1 MDFQR
6 KTYNLVRIF
15 ADLVIL
21 NLTYAI
27 NIIAFN
33 KDNTLF
39 SNQGYFILFITF
51 TLIWLISAKETKLYD
66 EFHTRSKKFEIFALL
81 NQSVIQFIS
90 VSTLFYLLNIQ
101 SIAKLF
107 VLIYPFSLFVFT
119 VFEKSIFRITLEKI
133 RLKGRNLRSILI
145 IGGNEV
151 SLKLYKQ
158 ILDNPQLGYQV
169 KGFLDEKAI
178 PSLNGK
184 YLGNLCDLEKILNYS
199 SIDNVLISV
208 NQFPVSKVDE
218 IIKTCEQ
225 HTTRVRL
232 IHGLKKYAANNP
244 NLSIFDKFDITSIH
258 QDRLHAS
265 HWRFIKRSF
274 DIFFSFVII
283 LFVFPILWPVIAL
296 LIKLSSKGPILF
308 KQERWGRDNTKF
320 LTFKFRTMK
329 NGAADDEFVQASKN
343 DPRITAIG
351 KILRRTN
358 LDELP
363 QFFNVFKGEM
373 SVVGPRPHPTQL
385 NLLSKDKVDFYMLR
399 HLVKPGITGWAQVN
413 GFRGETKDV
422 YEMQKR
428 IEYDLW
434 YIENWSFWLDMK
446 IILKTV
452 FKMITGDPKAY

>member
-6 KTYNLVRIF
+6 RTYNLVRIF

-21 NLTYAI
+21 NIVYAA
-27 NIIAFN
+27 NIILFN
-33 KDNTLF
+33 EDNTLYT
-39 SNQGYFILFITF
+39 NELYFILFITF

-107 VLIYPFSLFVFT
+107 VLVYPGSLFVFIIL
-119 VFEKSIFRITLEKI
+119 EKLIFRITLEKI
-133 RLKGRNLRSILI
+133 RIKGRNLRSILI

-199 SIDNVLISV
+199 SIDNVLINV
-208 NQFPVSKVDE
+208 NQFHTAKVDE

-225 HTTRVRL
+225 HTTRIWL
-232 IHGLKKYAANNP
+232 IHGLKKYVQNNP

-258 QDRLHAS
+258 QDDYMQVIGDLLKDHS
-265 HWRFIKRSF
+265 IY
-274 DIFFSFVII
+274 FF
-283 LFVFPILWPVIAL
+283 
-296 LIKLSSKGPILF
+296 
-308 KQERWGRDNTKF
+308 
-320 LTFKFRTMK
+320 
-329 NGAADDEFVQASKN
+329 
-343 DPRITAIG
+343 
-351 KILRRTN
+351 
-358 LDELP
+358 
-363 QFFNVFKGEM
+363 
-373 SVVGPRPHPTQL
+373 
-385 NLLSKDKVDFYMLR
+385 
-399 HLVKPGITGWAQVN
+399 HL
-413 GFRGETKDV
+413 
-422 YEMQKR
+422 
-428 IEYDLW
+428 
-434 YIENWSFWLDMK
+434 
-446 IILKTV
+446 
-452 FKMITGDPKAY
+452 